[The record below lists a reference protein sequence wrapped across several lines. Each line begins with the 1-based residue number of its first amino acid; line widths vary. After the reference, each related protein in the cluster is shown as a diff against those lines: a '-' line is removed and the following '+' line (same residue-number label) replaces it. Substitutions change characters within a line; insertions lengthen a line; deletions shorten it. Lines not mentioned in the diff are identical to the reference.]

1 MISFSF
7 FYSRLFRSPVFL
19 TVRNVADD
27 KIMRRMNMI
36 AKSFIISGIRALC
49 LVVSMI
55 PVIQACGS
63 LGLDNGEDTDT
74 GVLRISFASD
84 LDSDVR
90 SAFELPDTSDF
101 ILTVKSSDGVVI
113 YNGNYGDSPESI
125 SVPSGGYLVSAVSC
139 RFEKP
144 AFERPQFGD
153 EQYVDVPAGGV
164 ISVKL
169 VCSQMNSG
177 IRLKIDPDFLDVY
190 PDGVL
195 FLSSSKGKL
204 MYGYSEKRIA
214 YFMPGSISLLFNN
227 AGTDEVLLTKNL
239 APQQVLTITVDVA
252 AGAGGQPEQSG
263 RVSVAVDT
271 TREWIDESLVIG
283 GGIQKGSE
291 ADDAMTVYQAIGAA
305 GQNDVWVSGYIVGG
319 DLTSSSASYHIPFS
333 SRTSLLLGSRS
344 VISDRNTC
352 IAVQLPSGN
361 IRDNLNLVDNQ
372 WLLGR
377 KVCLKGDL
385 VESYFGLTGL
395 KAVTEYEIN

>member
-1 MISFSF
+1 
-7 FYSRLFRSPVFL
+7 
-19 TVRNVADD
+19 
-27 KIMRRMNMI
+27 MN
-36 AKSFIISGIRALC
+36 AKSFIVSRIRAFC
-49 LVVSMI
+49 LVVSLLSFFSS
-55 PVIQACGS
+55 CGS
-63 LGLDNGEDTDT
+63 LGLDKDEDADT

-84 LDSDVR
+84 LDSEVR

-101 ILTVKSSDGVVI
+101 ILTVKSSDGIVI
-113 YNGNYGDSPESI
+113 YNGNYGDSPEAI

-144 AFERPQFGD
+144 AFDSPQFGD
-153 EQYVDVPAGGV
+153 EQYVEVPAGGV

-177 IRLKIDPDFLDVY
+177 VRLKIDTDFLDVY

-204 MYGYSEKRIA
+204 MYGYTEKRIA
-214 YFMPGSISLLFNN
+214 YFMPGSISLLFSN
-227 AGTDEVLLTKNL
+227 AGKDEVLLTKNL
-239 APQQVLTITVDVA
+239 APQQMLTITVDVA
-252 AGAGGQPEQSG
+252 ADAGGQSDKSG

-283 GGIQKGSE
+283 GESQEGSD

-319 DLTSSSASYHIPFS
+319 DLTASSASYHIPFS
-333 SRTSLLLGSRS
+333 SRTCLLLGSRS
-344 VISDRNTC
+344 VITDRNTC

-361 IRDNLNLVDNQ
+361 VRDNLNLVDNQ

-377 KVCLKGDL
+377 KVCLKGNI
-385 VESYFGLTGL
+385 VESYYGLTGL